1 LILFRLV
8 RLAVVLV
15 LLLAVLAIAGAIA
28 GRPFVE
34 RLAARS
40 IEDRLGTP
48 VTVSIDTPVR
58 PGLLRGDVGTVTVRA
73 SQFERD
79 GLRLAGA
86 RATYR
91 GVRLDLAGLVSG
103 DVQLH
108 YASVGFEGALTESAL
123 RAYLRPVLDTRGLPS
138 KNLRITIGDD
148 RATLRSGMLHASVTA
163 RVAGR
168 SSIELVPLKGSPLL
182 TQALRSPIRLGPLPD
197 GVRLTGVTLRGG
209 TARIAG
215 RGEAGDLQA

>member
-8 RLAVVLV
+8 RLLVLAALLVVVLGV
-15 LLLAVLAIAGAIA
+15 VGVIA

-48 VTVSIDTPVR
+48 VTVAIDTPLR
-58 PGLLRGDVGTVTVRA
+58 PGVVRGDVGTVTVRA
-73 SQFERD
+73 ASFERD

-91 GVRLDLAGLVSG
+91 GVRLDMADLLSG

-138 KNLRITIGDD
+138 KDLRVTIADD
-148 RATLRSGMLHASVTA
+148 RATLRAGQLRVSVTA

-168 SSIELVPLKGSPLL
+168 SAIALVPVSGSPLHR
-182 TQALRSPIRLGPLPD
+182 QALASPIRLGPHPD
-197 GVRLTGVTLRGG
+197 GVRLTGVTLRAG

-215 RGEAGDLQA
+215 RGDAGEIRA